1 MLLDIGRAADAK
13 RYVEEALAADPDNTA
28 LRILLVRCLI
38 AADQE
43 RVALPVV
50 DRLVA
55 ESPEWDYLYRLRAI
69 VLTGLGKSAEATRA
83 ARRAVALGAE
93 DAWNYYQLAVV
104 LNNAAGR
111 ALSGSETKAK
121 KQEAARKAAER
132 AVALQPEDQLGSMG
146 NPPRKSQTPQ
156 QRKIRSRIW
165 MIFIVGFVLVRAV
178 ACVASGAHHNPLPAT
193 NNSHVSAGDYARQLQ
208 IGRCAQATG
217 DRVWSPIT
225 ITDCADPR
233 AVFRV
238 ATLSTPTCPNA
249 AYYQYLS
256 GGSAFST
263 PCLAK
268 NLREAMCYQWP
279 GYGSG
284 RTLDLSAKNVPCGD
298 PRAHLKVEK
307 RVDGQGPLVCPPS
320 QTMETFPVPAPG
332 VAYCLSDPNP

>member
-1 MLLDIGRAADAK
+1 MHIWIISWAPWG
-13 RYVEEALAADPDNTA
+13 T
-28 LRILLVRCLI
+28 
-38 AADQE
+38 
-43 RVALPVV
+43 
-50 DRLVA
+50 RL
-55 ESPEWDYLYRLRAI
+55 
-69 VLTGLGKSAEATRA
+69 
-83 ARRAVALGAE
+83 
-93 DAWNYYQLAVV
+93 
-104 LNNAAGR
+104 
-111 ALSGSETKAK
+111 
-121 KQEAARKAAER
+121 
-132 AVALQPEDQLGSMG
+132 
-146 NPPRKSQTPQ
+146 RKSQTPQ

-298 PRAHLKVEK
+298 PGRTSKLRNELMVKGLWSVRRARQWK
-307 RVDGQGPLVCPPS
+307 R
-320 QTMETFPVPAPG
+320 FPFRHRASPIA
-332 VAYCLSDPNP
+332 